1 MPLKIAPETRRLSLQ
16 PQTAIFYNFIHSFSA
31 MMLLYVSLL
40 TYCGSKLRKLIK
52 KYKND

>member
-1 MPLKIAPETRRLSLQ
+1 MPLKSAPETRRLSLR
-16 PQTAIFYNFIHSFSA
+16 PQTAIYNFIRSFSA

-40 TYCGSKLRKLIK
+40 TYCGLKLRKLIK